1 MAPKRYEEED
11 GGSLRA
17 QLEFRKKLKSALT
30 PEEYKYCSTKRVLV
44 HYWLGFRTFVLYFA
58 TAWGLWNY
66 SDSPLI
72 WNTLGFLQGQWLVN
86 LIFLNH
92 ECVHQLVWNKRNSE
106 LKINIEYLTGRIY
119 CVLPMISSTFFRAYH
134 GMHHHQFFQGTDD
147 PKSTHFVPKD
157 NDRKTR
163 LMFWGPGLIKVFMG
177 LRKEVYPVLPKDVQV
192 ANNWE
197 QRFNKTAHF
206 LFMVWCIYTYGVGF
220 WFKVHFM
227 PHFVWFPIG
236 FMINRCGQH
245 YCCNP
250 KDSALQSTNCIGN
263 FVWDAFHLYSEYH
276 VEHHTFAEVPAY
288 NLKYMNSLL
297 KPRVYKKMNL
307 PQFCFTNLVW
317 GWLVENRKVYTVWY
331 DLATPYE

>member
-1 MAPKRYEEED
+1 MGSATMAPKRYEEED

-44 HYWLGFRTFVLYFA
+44 HYWLGLRTFVLYFA

-106 LKINIEYLTGRIY
+106 LKINIEYLTARIY
-119 CVLPMISSTFFRAYH
+119 CVLPMIGSTYFRAYH

-157 NDRKTR
+157 NSRWTR
-163 LMFWGPGLIKVFMG
+163 LKFWGPGLGVI
-177 LRKEVYPVLPKDVQV
+177 
-192 ANNWE
+192 
-197 QRFNKTAHF
+197 FNKIQAEVSAGLSRDIQRAHF
-206 LFMVWCIYTYGVGF
+206 
-220 WFKVHFM
+220 
-227 PHFVWFPIG
+227 
-236 FMINRCGQH
+236 
-245 YCCNP
+245 
-250 KDSALQSTNCIGN
+250 
-263 FVWDAFHLYSEYH
+263 
-276 VEHHTFAEVPAY
+276 
-288 NLKYMNSLL
+288 
-297 KPRVYKKMNL
+297 
-307 PQFCFTNLVW
+307 
-317 GWLVENRKVYTVWY
+317 
-331 DLATPYE
+331 